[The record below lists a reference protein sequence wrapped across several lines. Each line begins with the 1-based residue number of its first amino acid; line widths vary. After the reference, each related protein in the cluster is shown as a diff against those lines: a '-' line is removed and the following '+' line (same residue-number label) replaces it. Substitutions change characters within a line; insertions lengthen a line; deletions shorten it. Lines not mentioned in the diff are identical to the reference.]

1 MGDTVHTA
9 PQQSMPQ
16 PVPPQPRR
24 SWFARHKVLT
34 AIGALIGVC
43 VIGGIASGGGKDG
56 EDSGGS
62 GGSDTAASAPRTKTE
77 PEQAD
82 AKSAD
87 RSQAR
92 EFADFVTK
100 NGTPTEKAAVEHVTK
115 VQGADEQNDVLDS
128 AEVWTDYT
136 GGMMGPHASD
146 GKLIASAFADWK
158 NSENG
163 LVTVYD
169 AEGEI
174 LSNGNF

>member
-16 PVPPQPRR
+16 AVPPQPRR

-34 AIGALIGVC
+34 AIGAFIAVC
-43 VIGGIASGGGKDG
+43 AVGGIASGGGQDG
-56 EDSGGS
+56 EGDGGS
-62 GGSDTAASAPRTKTE
+62 GTAVSAPRKKNA

-82 AKSAD
+82 ARPAD

-92 EFADFVTK
+92 RFGDFVSR
-100 NGTPTEKAAVEHVTK
+100 NGTPAEKAAATHVTK

-158 NSENG
+158 DSRNG

>member
-1 MGDTVHTA
+1 MHTA

-16 PVPPQPRR
+16 AVPPQPQR

-34 AIGALIGVC
+34 AVGALIAVG
-43 VIGGIASGGGKDG
+43 VIGGIASGGGKES

-62 GGSDTAASAPRTKTE
+62 GTAVSAPRKKTE
-77 PEQAD
+77 PGQAD

-92 EFADFVTK
+92 EFADFVAK
-100 NGTPTEKAAVEHVTK
+100 NGTPPEKAAVGHVTK